1 VANTTTERA
10 AIVTTLSDCV
20 KTRNTLSSPYYHYC
34 ATTSQMVHRAADVVI
49 IDSVAASNNQM
60 NPSQLTA
67 QRHKP
72 RPRIVV
78 VAGPTAVGKTALG
91 IELATEFNGEVVNA
105 DSRYLYRGFDLGVA
119 KPDAGE
125 RREIPH
131 HLIDILPPDGEM
143 TLARYQDL
151 ALDAIEDVL
160 GREKLPILV
169 GGTPLYVNAVV
180 EGWRMPRV
188 PPNPSLRAALHA
200 EALATGTDTLV
211 KRLREVDPAAADRC
225 GRNLRR
231 IIRAIEVYEATGI
244 PMSAQEGKG
253 PPPFEAL
260 EIGLTMPRGALYRAI
275 DDRVRDQIGRGL
287 VREVR
292 SLLESGVPESAP
304 AMSSLGY
311 RQLVPYLRGESS
323 LEHAIERIR
332 LDTHRYVRHQET
344 WLRRNARL
352 IWFDVTASDWMTAA
366 KTRVRAFLS
375 GSVAGCSE
383 S

>member
-1 VANTTTERA
+1 
-10 AIVTTLSDCV
+10 
-20 KTRNTLSSPYYHYC
+20 
-34 ATTSQMVHRAADVVI
+34 MVHHAPNVVI
-49 IDSVAASNNQM
+49 IDSVAASNNQTT
-60 NPSQLTA
+60 PSQLTA
-67 QRHKP
+67 QRPDP

-105 DSRYLYRGFDLGVA
+105 DSRYLYRGFDIGVA
-119 KPDAGE
+119 KPDLGE

-143 TLARYQDL
+143 SLARYQDL
-151 ALDAIEDVL
+151 AIDAIADVL
-160 GREKLPILV
+160 GRSKLPLLV

-188 PPNPSLRAALHA
+188 PPNPSRRAALEA
-200 EALATGTDTLV
+200 EALATGFDSLAT
-211 KRLREVDPAAADRC
+211 RLQEVDPAAAERC

-231 IIRAIEVYEATGI
+231 IIRAIEVFEATGI

-260 EIGLTMPRGALYRAI
+260 EIGLTMPRDALYRAV
-275 DDRVRDQIGRGL
+275 DDRVRDQIERGL
-287 VREVR
+287 VEEVQT
-292 SLLESGVPESAP
+292 LLESGVPASAP

-311 RQLVPYLRGESS
+311 RQLVPYIRGESS
-323 LEHAIERIR
+323 LERAIERIR

-344 WLRRNARL
+344 WLRRNPRL
-352 IWFDVTASDWMTAA
+352 IWFDVTEPNWMAAA

-375 GSVAGCSE
+375 GSIAGSAD